1 MVQMADYQTF
11 EKLYYSAHQD
21 SGLATSNIIISS
33 SSPQCYKIYWFITL
47 KDLHVFA
54 SDMLNNLFLKN
65 YGNGMSFFGGRGSD

>member
-1 MVQMADYQTF
+1 MADYQTF

-54 SDMLNNLFLKN
+54 SDMLNNFV
-65 YGNGMSFFGGRGSD
+65 S